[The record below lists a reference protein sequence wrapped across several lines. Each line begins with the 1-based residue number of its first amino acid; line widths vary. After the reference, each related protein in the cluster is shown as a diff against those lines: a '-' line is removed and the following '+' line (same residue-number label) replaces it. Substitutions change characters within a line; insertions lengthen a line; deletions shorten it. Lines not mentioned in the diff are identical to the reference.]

1 MTHAAKLVPSAVEV
15 VTLSLD
21 TTMPSPGAKMVTLGP
36 KLEDQARV
44 SFAAVAPTVIA
55 PETRAGETVLA
66 FSWLFPAATM
76 TGMPCLMALDTCQ
89 IHVSA
94 CDVQS
99 VEREDTHYSV
109 KGIIFT

>member
-21 TTMPSPGAKMVTLGP
+21 TTMPLPGAKMVTLGP
-36 KLEDQARV
+36 KLENRAKV
-44 SFAAVAPTVIA
+44 SFVAVAPTVIA
-55 PETRAGETVLA
+55 PGTRAGETVLA
-66 FSWLFPAATM
+66 LAGPFPAATM
-76 TGMPCLMALDTCQ
+76 TGMPWSMALDTCR

-109 KGIIFT
+109 KELIFD